1 MINGQ
6 NTATNLYTP
15 ETSSSSGVLRGMA
28 GEKTQASSQMDVESL
43 GKNDFLK
50 LLIAQ
55 LQNQDPLNPASNTE
69 FIAQLAQFSTLEQLT
84 TMNTSLE
91 QSLDFNKSVTE
102 SINNSMMVNFIGK
115 TVSAESGDFLY
126 DGLNPIELEFDLGFD
141 ISHGKIEIMGNDG
154 IVIRTMSIDSMDK
167 GLRAV
172 TWEGLTSL
180 GIQAKEGDYTY
191 KVTVY
196 DMVQNEH
203 DASPLFTGVVKG
215 ITYKDGITQLSIN
228 GMLVPFDKVTNIIDE
243 TE

>member
-6 NTATNLYTP
+6 NTVTNFYTP
-15 ETSSSSGVLRGMA
+15 DTSSKTGVLRGMA
-28 GEKTQASSQMDVESL
+28 GEETQSSVQMDVESL

-84 TMNTSLE
+84 TMNSSLE
-91 QSLDFNKSVTE
+91 QSLEFNKSVTE

-126 DGLNPIELEFDLGFD
+126 DGLNSIELRFDIDFD
-141 ISHGKIEIMGNDG
+141 ISHGKIEIMDG
-154 IVIRTMSIDSMDK
+154 SGSVIRTLSLDSMDK
-167 GLRAV
+167 GLRSV

-180 GIQAKEGDYTY
+180 GVQAKEGDYSY
-191 KVTVY
+191 EVTVY

-203 DASPLFTGVVKG
+203 DVSPVFTGVVDG
-215 ITYKDGITQLSIN
+215 ITYKDGTTHLDIN
-228 GMLVPFDKVTNIIDE
+228 GMLVPFDKVTHIIDE